1 MAKSP
6 KSAPVKNKAPAA
18 PASPFAALAPL
29 RDSLRDAAG
38 QQKQAEERER
48 RTAAKTPAPVP
59 QPAPSAVPM
68 PDLTDDEWMA
78 LAFSGAK
85 AVAGPQRVAPAAPQ
99 EALAVAAQ
107 AVVAR
112 RAVPVTTAAA
122 VAEPDLPDWWQPG
135 VDPQFLWA
143 LGGERPW
150 QTRAVLSGPLEQA
163 LGQLQKACK
172 EAMVQHHACV
182 LVDFAGITRVAPT
195 SGDGNRMSTGA
206 VVRQQ
211 LQSGALAAIL
221 GYMTAKP
228 HDGGTTALYVWL
240 RPKLQQR

>member
-6 KSAPVKNKAPAA
+6 KSAPAKTKAPAA
-18 PASPFAALAPL
+18 AASPFAALAPL
-29 RDSLRDAAG
+29 RDLLRDAAG

-48 RTAAKTPAPVP
+48 RTAAKAPPPVTAPA
-59 QPAPSAVPM
+59 QPTSPM
-68 PDLTDDEWMA
+68 PDLSDEEWMA

-85 AVAGPQRVAPAAPQ
+85 AVVGPQRVAPAAPQ

-112 RAVPVTTAAA
+112 RAVPVTTAAS
-122 VAEPDLPDWWQPG
+122 VPEPDLPDWWQSG

-143 LGGERPW
+143 LGGDRPW
-150 QTRAVLSGPLEQA
+150 QTRAVLHGPLEQA

-182 LVDFAGITRVAPT
+182 LVDFAGITRVALT
-195 SGDGNRMSTGA
+195 SGDGNWLSTGA

-211 LQSGALAAIL
+211 LQSGVLAAVL
-221 GYMTAKP
+221 GYVTAKP